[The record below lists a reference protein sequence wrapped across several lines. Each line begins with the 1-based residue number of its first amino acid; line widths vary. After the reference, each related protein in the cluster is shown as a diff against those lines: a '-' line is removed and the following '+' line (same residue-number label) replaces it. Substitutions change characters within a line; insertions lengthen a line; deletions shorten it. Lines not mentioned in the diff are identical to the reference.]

1 MEPHDHPRVV
11 NYRKAAHGGAKRV
24 SVPWTIAAAAV
35 SALVVGAASFAASSA
50 PPYEA
55 RALGELYFGKNMA
68 RAEVVMVNRAGVHDY
83 RIDQGKVVA
92 SRVGSVELL
101 ERDGTRQVIPLA
113 PTVAIWLNG
122 RPSTLLAVPLR
133 MNAVT
138 IRDGDQPAA
147 IVRITGSL
155 KKP

>member
-1 MEPHDHPRVV
+1 VS
-11 NYRKAAHGGAKRV
+11 YRKAAHGRATRI
-24 SVPWTIAAAAV
+24 SVPWTVAAAVV

-68 RAEVVMVNRAGVHDY
+68 RAEVVMVNRSGLHDY

-92 SRVGSVELL
+92 SRVGSIELL

-113 PTVAIWLNG
+113 PNVAIWHNG
-122 RPSTLLAVPLR
+122 RLSTLLAVPLR
-133 MNAVT
+133 MNAIT